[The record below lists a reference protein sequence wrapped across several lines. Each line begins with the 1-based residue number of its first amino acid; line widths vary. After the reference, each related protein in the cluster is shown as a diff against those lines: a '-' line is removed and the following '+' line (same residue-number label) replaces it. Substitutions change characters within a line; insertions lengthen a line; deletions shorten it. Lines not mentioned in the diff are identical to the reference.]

1 MFIENLSE
9 IKTKADAY
17 GDDPG
22 RPRIVEL
29 IGPQRVGQSIP
40 PSFLFCYLEL

>member
-29 IGPQRVGQSIP
+29 KLF
-40 PSFLFCYLEL
+40 PSGSGS